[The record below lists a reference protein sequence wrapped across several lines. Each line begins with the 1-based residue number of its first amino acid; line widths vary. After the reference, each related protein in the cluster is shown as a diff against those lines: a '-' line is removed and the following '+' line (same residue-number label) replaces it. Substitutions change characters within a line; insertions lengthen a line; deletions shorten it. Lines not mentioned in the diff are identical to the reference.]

1 QQHRRRPALLGG
13 ATRVGNFDERQWGI
27 SVSAVNRGHHMV
39 IQSFGTAMDNVNAAV
54 LGHRSFVAVAAA
66 GGSMCQRNDRDLTK
80 LEVKPRAGDE
90 VGAQLTGIL
99 ISVIRGCEG
108 AHVALFLA

>member
-1 QQHRRRPALLGG
+1 MATSSGRRIAH
-13 ATRVGNFDERQWGI
+13 ADH
-27 SVSAVNRGHHMV
+27 RGHHMV

-99 ISVIRGCEG
+99 ISVIPGCEG